1 MGEEVPASLSALIGF
16 EQPEEPQM
24 QQMQQMPP
32 GYAMGAPMMT
42 APYAQPM
49 YPYSMP
55 PMMVQQPPMHQPT
68 PYGQSQPTG
77 YTAPYMA
84 QGSGG

>member
-1 MGEEVPASLSALIGF
+1 MSPMGEEVPASLSALIGF

-24 QQMQQMPP
+24 PQMPM
-32 GYAMGAPMMT
+32 GYAMGAPMMA

-55 PMMVQQPPMHQPT
+55 PMMV
-68 PYGQSQPTG
+68 
-77 YTAPYMA
+77 
-84 QGSGG
+84 